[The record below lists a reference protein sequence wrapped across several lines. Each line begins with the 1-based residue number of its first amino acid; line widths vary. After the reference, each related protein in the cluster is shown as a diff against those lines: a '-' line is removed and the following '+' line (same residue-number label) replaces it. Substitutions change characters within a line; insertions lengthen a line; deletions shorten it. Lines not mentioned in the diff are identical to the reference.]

1 MKKEEFKIMS
11 DIKIIENLKADLIC
25 VIGDLFKILTKGA
38 NAAEDAILDCISG
51 AIIILY
57 ILGNRL
63 GYSHIE
69 IDENMKK
76 KLKLGIIE
84 EDSIEKD
91 GKDLTKLY
99 NHLKERN

>member
-11 DIKIIENLKADLIC
+11 DIKIIEGLKADLLC
-25 VIGDLFKILTKGA
+25 VIGDFFKVLTKGA
-38 NAAEDAILDCISG
+38 NAAQGAILDCISG

-57 ILGNRL
+57 ILGDRL

-69 IDENMKK
+69 IDENVKR

-84 EDSIEKD
+84 EDTIEKD

-99 NHLKERN
+99 NHFKERN